1 MVGYQLLVG
10 LARAGHRV
18 RAIAPI
24 TPAAFDAGD
33 NFARD
38 NPGVTVSRFLVPF
51 FNSSPDQAL
60 PSNYL
65 DAEDAAVRDAFRS
78 AVAANRPDIVII
90 GRESFAQSLPEL
102 ALAHEIPSMLLVQGG
117 GLAGMLHN
125 FAPAQRDHLIDQFK
139 KVDRVVSVARHLMAG
154 LRALGLTKVTFIAN
168 QVDLRKFSPAPKSR
182 LLLTG
187 LGLRD
192 DQFIVVHIS
201 NLKRLK
207 RVSDLVLSA
216 REMVR
221 RVPHVRYVIVG
232 DGICRSQLETKCRAA
247 GLSDYFRFVGWVEH
261 DSVPEYINLAD
272 VVLMPSETEAAAL
285 VYLETQA
292 CARLLIAS
300 DIPGAR
306 EIVRDNETALLFAM
320 GDIDDLAANLLLA
333 AADPG
338 LRERIGRAARESVK
352 RYNLERF
359 VAEYQRVIRE
369 TVEQTFAGV
378 QRQSRA

>member
-1 MVGYQLLVG
+1 
-10 LARAGHRV
+10 
-18 RAIAPI
+18 
-24 TPAAFDAGD
+24 
-33 NFARD
+33 
-38 NPGVTVSRFLVPF
+38 
-51 FNSSPDQAL
+51 
-60 PSNYL
+60 
-65 DAEDAAVRDAFRS
+65 
-78 AVAANRPDIVII
+78 
-90 GRESFAQSLPEL
+90 
-102 ALAHEIPSMLLVQGG
+102 
-117 GLAGMLHN
+117 
-125 FAPAQRDHLIDQFK
+125 
-139 KVDRVVSVARHLMAG
+139 
-154 LRALGLTKVTFIAN
+154 
-168 QVDLRKFSPAPKSR
+168 
-182 LLLTG
+182 
-187 LGLRD
+187 
-192 DQFIVVHIS
+192 
-201 NLKRLK
+201 
-207 RVSDLVLSA
+207 
-216 REMVR
+216 
-221 RVPHVRYVIVG
+221 
-232 DGICRSQLETKCRAA
+232 
-247 GLSDYFRFVGWVEH
+247 VGWVEH